1 MFLYFDWNG
10 CNKWEQRRWERTLV
24 FGLFVDYHRLQG
36 VPSYYALFQPI
47 LIVPSLEFSDVEACG
62 PDTFNQV

>member
-1 MFLYFDWNG
+1 M
-10 CNKWEQRRWERTLV
+10 RTKTL
-24 FGLFVDYHRLQG
+24 G
-36 VPSYYALFQPI
+36 VYAGIWLICWLPQAPGGPSYYALFQPI